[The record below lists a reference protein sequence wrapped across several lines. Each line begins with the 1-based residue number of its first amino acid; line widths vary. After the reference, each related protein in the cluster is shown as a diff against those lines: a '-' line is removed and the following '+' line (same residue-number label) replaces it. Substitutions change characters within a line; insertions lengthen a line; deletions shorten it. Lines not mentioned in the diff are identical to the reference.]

1 MSYKIRNDYEI
12 LNFIFSSYTRFGIYK
27 QGEAV
32 KIRSFKGEQEIIGYV
47 DFVVDNWLT
56 GETTYSVLPTRID
69 PDLPDSEKEKIREKQ
84 SIVYVLSKGSE
95 SPKATWGSFI
105 DWVPNNGALGIN
117 LLWNTV
123 LEWNSRGN
131 LRSVPYITPQA
142 RSTVYTVNAF
152 MGKYPGASFIY
163 GGHSQGATNLQYALA
178 NIENPNRVIAAFL
191 SEGPN
196 IYPLLSDEKQQVIK
210 KMNNRIF
217 NFVDTKDIVPY
228 GYSDMSKMVGQFLQ
242 LQSVS
247 IDKVDQHMT
256 KGYRYDKKGNA
267 ILQNYEMAARHHVN
281 LISFYL
287 VLKQHQLNEYF
298 KSYRGTNLN
307 IYIEYRT
314 VEAIL
319 DALNLTIYNEISA
332 LKDNIND
339 AIQEFDT
346 IWEKYMSNAKE
357 VAPKLSNDEILA
369 VMASKGVTFDS
380 MVTIPKSKFSKLDVN
395 VDSLYKEFQE
405 LVRQV
410 KSSIREIQT
419 LDAQISETFLHD

>member
-12 LNFIFSSYTRFGIYK
+12 LNFIFSSYARSNTYK

-32 KIRSFKGEQEIIGYV
+32 KIKSFKGEQEIIGYV
-47 DFVVDNWLT
+47 DFVVDNWIT

-95 SPKATWGSFI
+95 SPKATWGSLI
-105 DWVPNNGALGIN
+105 DWVPNNGVLGIN

-123 LEWNSRGN
+123 LEWNSGGN

-152 MGKYPGASFIY
+152 MGKYPDASFIY

-228 GYSDMSKMVGQFLQ
+228 GYSDMSKMVGQLLM
-242 LQSVS
+242 LQSVKT
-247 IDKVDQHMT
+247 DFVNQHMT
-256 KGYRYDKKGNA
+256 LGYRYDKRGNA

-298 KSYRGTNLN
+298 KTYRGTNLN

-346 IWEKYMSNAKE
+346 IWEKYMSDAKKA
-357 VAPKLSNDEILA
+357 APKLSNDEILA
-369 VMASKGVTFDS
+369 VMASKGATFDS

-395 VDSLYKEFQE
+395 VDSLYKEFQK